1 MFLHGFGGSCATYN
15 AFLSELANH
24 YDVLAFD
31 MLGAGCSSKPSFDY
45 VKMNAAQVLDLYVEC
60 IDSWIKALELDN
72 FHMVGHSLG
81 AYFGTFYLHRHT
93 DKKVLS
99 FVSVAGAGMTEEP
112 ENFAQDLKTEKL
124 PFKRKAMKWF
134 WTFMNKGYIKGH
146 TAFSLMPLEWIISK
160 WTEGRINVE
169 GEEKKAMVKF
179 IATMFWDKG
188 YHADIVTRIFGYRA
202 YALNPITAIIEE
214 VEQRVKVMHI
224 YGENDWMDKKS
235 FRQFVEQSRPL
246 LLDQLKSLIV
256 VMLDTGHQIPNM
268 NHKELIEQVNSFI
281 SSLG

>member
-1 MFLHGFGGSCATYN
+1 MPNRDKLSLKDVAVEIKNPWTKKSEVVRLHTLILKCGSQSKGTLVFLHGFGGSCATYN

-24 YDVLAFD
+24 YDVFAFD

-112 ENFAQDLKTEKL
+112 ENFALV
-124 PFKRKAMKWF
+124 
-134 WTFMNKGYIKGH
+134 
-146 TAFSLMPLEWIISK
+146 S
-160 WTEGRINVE
+160 
-169 GEEKKAMVKF
+169 
-179 IATMFWDKG
+179 
-188 YHADIVTRIFGYRA
+188 
-202 YALNPITAIIEE
+202 
-214 VEQRVKVMHI
+214 
-224 YGENDWMDKKS
+224 
-235 FRQFVEQSRPL
+235 
-246 LLDQLKSLIV
+246 
-256 VMLDTGHQIPNM
+256 
-268 NHKELIEQVNSFI
+268 
-281 SSLG
+281 